1 MATLPEESGCWLNY
15 GPTTGVDIREDVR
28 AAAAEIWHTA
38 CERTRSAMGD
48 HSETAALMEEAAA
61 RASKFLGRLA
71 QDKAEVT
78 ADTHA
83 LLLSIFCRLLY
94 RRAVRLRRLELVGLD
109 LEAKTPVASWENE
122 MNMLLFFE
130 KLQHHLTPEGVTIL
144 GLRRDGHVWDEIAA
158 MLGSSVP
165 TLKKR
170 FWRDIENA
178 KATLRIGSEGKPAGR
193 AKSGRRG
200 KGRGSVA

>member
-1 MATLPEESGCWLNY
+1 
-15 GPTTGVDIREDVR
+15 
-28 AAAAEIWHTA
+28 
-38 CERTRSAMGD
+38 
-48 HSETAALMEEAAA
+48 
-61 RASKFLGRLA
+61 
-71 QDKAEVT
+71 
-78 ADTHA
+78 
-83 LLLSIFCRLLY
+83 
-94 RRAVRLRRLELVGLD
+94 VGLD

>member
-1 MATLPEESGCWLNY
+1 
-15 GPTTGVDIREDVR
+15 
-28 AAAAEIWHTA
+28 
-38 CERTRSAMGD
+38 MGD
-48 HSETAALMEEAAA
+48 NSETAALMEEAAV
-61 RASKFLGRLA
+61 RASKFLGRLGKDVSA
-71 QDKAEVT
+71 

-94 RRAVRLRRLELVGLD
+94 RRAIPLRRLELVGLD
-109 LEAKTPVASWENE
+109 VEVKTPVPSWEDE

-130 KLQHHLTPEGVTIL
+130 QLKHYLSPESVTIL

-158 MLGSSVP
+158 MLGGSVP

-178 KATLRIGSEGKPAGR
+178 KATLRIGSQGKTTSR
-193 AKSGRRG
+193 AKVGRRG
-200 KGRGSVA
+200 KDRGSVA